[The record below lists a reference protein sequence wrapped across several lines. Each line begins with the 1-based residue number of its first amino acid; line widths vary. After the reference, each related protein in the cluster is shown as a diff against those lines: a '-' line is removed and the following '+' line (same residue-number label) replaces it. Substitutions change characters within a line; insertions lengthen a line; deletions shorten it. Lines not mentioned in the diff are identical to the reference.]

1 MNQHMCHIHIYIYV
15 YIPIMYIIIIYVYRG
30 MGIGM
35 VWLDVGFFVTP
46 TACRCGAS
54 PRQDGLQ
61 HGLVGHVAM
70 TAVAVR
76 MVPGKLMGKEGMIG
90 MENLRSHQVPSSD
103 SCSFHQMFDKI

>member
-1 MNQHMCHIHIYIYV
+1 MWAFSLLPLPGGAH
-15 YIPIMYIIIIYVYRG
+15 
-30 MGIGM
+30 
-35 VWLDVGFFVTP
+35 
-46 TACRCGAS
+46 GAS

-90 MENLRSHQVPSSD
+90 MENLRSYQIPSSD
-103 SCSFHQMFDKI
+103 SCSFHQMFHDKIYTSCCESMG